1 MRDRTD
7 RPMKGIP
14 APMSTT
20 ITTIEPAELKQRL
33 ADDELTIIDVRTP
46 AEFESVHIRG
56 SYNIPLPLLSEHTR
70 DLADRLGGRVVLV
83 CQSGVRAGQA
93 QDRLSLVGVATAEV
107 LAGGMA
113 AYESAGGAVVRGA
126 QRWAMDRQVR
136 MAAGSLVL
144 ASFIGSKLVHHRVGY
159 LAGAIGAGLTYSAL
173 SNSCAMAAALSK
185 MPWNRTKASPTA
197 KNIIRSIPVSPQP
210 VAASA
215 A

>member
-1 MRDRTD
+1 MAHT
-7 RPMKGIP
+7 
-14 APMSTT
+14 ATV
-20 ITTIEPAELKQRL
+20 TTIEPGELKQRL

-56 SYNIPLPLLSEHTR
+56 SYNVPLPLLSEHTH

-93 QDRLSLVGVATAEV
+93 QDRLSSVGVSSAEV
-107 LAGGMA
+107 LAGGISA
-113 AYESAGGAVVRGA
+113 FESAGGTVVRGA

-136 MAAGSLVL
+136 MVAGSLVL
-144 ASFIGSKLVHHRVGY
+144 AGFVGSKVIHPRVGL

-185 MPWNRTKASPTA
+185 MPWNRTEVSPTYE
-197 KNIIRSIPVSPQP
+197 NTIRSIPVAPQA
-210 VAASA
+210 VTARAA
-215 A
+215 

>member
-1 MRDRTD
+1 
-7 RPMKGIP
+7 
-14 APMSTT
+14 MSTSNT
-20 ITTIEPAELKQRL
+20 SVEPGELKRRL
-33 ADDELTIIDVRTP
+33 ADDELTLIDVRTP

-56 SYNIPLPLLSEHTR
+56 SYNVPLPLLSEHTH
-70 DLADRLGGRVVLV
+70 DLAGRLGGRVVLV

-93 QDRLSLVGVATAEV
+93 QDRLTAVGLAGAEV
-107 LAGGMA
+107 LAGGIA
-113 AYESAGGAVVRGA
+113 AYESAGGTVVRGA

-144 ASFIGSKLVHHRVGY
+144 AGFVGSKLIHPRVGY

-185 MPWNRTKASPTA
+185 MPWNRTEVSPTVE
-197 KNIIRSIPVSPQP
+197 NTIRSIPVAPQA
-210 VAASA
+210 VATRA